1 MVSCATCCVVFCAVS
16 LAVPRDDS
24 PVEPEGAD
32 ATFSTCSDL
41 VAGFDSEGF
50 EGLSFDE
57 GFEVQGEEE
66 EPLDE
71 GFDEMPDSGFD
82 EGFGEFGVGF
92 REFDEGFSEGEDKET
107 VSESVAWGKR

>member
-1 MVSCATCCVVFCAVS
+1 MVSCAVS

-50 EGLSFDE
+50 EGLSSDE

-71 GFDEMPDSGFD
+71 GFDEMQDSGFD
-82 EGFGEFGVGF
+82 EGF
-92 REFDEGFSEGEDKET
+92 REFDEGFSEGEDEET